1 MAMLNNQMYL
11 CTKDKGPSP
20 DRLERKNHGRLCFSI
35 TAPEI
40 RQPIDFQTPPE
51 RVPHKITFQVF
62 LSQSFTQ
69 LTRKTKKIIENP
81 HTYHTSSCFPILLI
95 SYPLVFF
102 SSSVADVA
110 LKARSLYERKHKKKF
125 VQGHKSIGLGKSIKP
140 THNHKKQQKN
150 DDPQIPQ
157 PDLRFA
163 SGETKQTAKPKQTQ
177 NGARAQT
184 EHPRNRFAK
193 RCSGFHCIICKSL
206 PNELHITASSKH
218 GGKSRYITFLHVP
231 SKTKRAGPAIKPL
244 SAFSQISSSDSV
256 LSDQL
261 VRPPWT
267 ESLPYL
273 SAVASKP

>member
-1 MAMLNNQMYL
+1 M
-11 CTKDKGPSP
+11 
-20 DRLERKNHGRLCFSI
+20 
-35 TAPEI
+35 
-40 RQPIDFQTPPE
+40 
-51 RVPHKITFQVF
+51 
-62 LSQSFTQ
+62 
-69 LTRKTKKIIENP
+69 
-81 HTYHTSSCFPILLI
+81 
-95 SYPLVFF
+95 
-102 SSSVADVA
+102 ADVA

-231 SKTKRAGPAIKPL
+231 SKTKRAGLQL
-244 SAFSQISSSDSV
+244 SLSQRSLRLARQTAFSQISSSDLHGQSRYHIC
-256 LSDQL
+256 Q
-261 VRPPWT
+261 P
-267 ESLPYL
+267 
-273 SAVASKP
+273 